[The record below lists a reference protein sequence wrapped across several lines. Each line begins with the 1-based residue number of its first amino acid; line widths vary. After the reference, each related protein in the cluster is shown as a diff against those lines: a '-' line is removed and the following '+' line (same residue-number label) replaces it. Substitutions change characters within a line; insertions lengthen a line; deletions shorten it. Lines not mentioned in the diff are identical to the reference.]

1 MNIFMVDKDP
11 IIAAKMLCDRHVCK
25 MIIESAQMLSTAHR
39 VLDGEMFISKTASN
53 RNIKRYK
60 HNDPIYNDVLYHA
73 SFINHPCTKWVMES
87 NSNYDWLYQ
96 HMIELNSEFKLRYNH
111 ENDHLTIQK
120 LGLILEKR
128 PKSIPNV
135 NKITKLKPCMPD
147 HCVISNDTI
156 NSYRNYYKLEKRG
169 FATWKQPAEI
179 PYWY

>member
-1 MNIFMVDKDP
+1 MRF
-11 IIAAKMLCDRHVCK
+11 
-25 MIIESAQMLSTAHR
+25 
-39 VLDGEMFISKTASN
+39 
-53 RNIKRYK
+53 
-60 HNDPIYNDVLYHA
+60 HNLN
-73 SFINHPCTKWVMES
+73 FINFVNDIIPFEK
-87 NSNYDWLYQ
+87 Y
-96 HMIELNSEFKLRYNH
+96 KLEPITEICDSSCRYNH